1 MIRVALVDASQ
12 AETVLRLAVEAFE
25 EFRQTLVP
33 PPGILAESV
42 ADVARYIADGGAV
55 IAWDGEIAVGS
66 ARFHPEPACF
76 YIGRVAVSPAFRRRG
91 IATAIMQFLEDHARS
106 LGFRQ
111 TRVEVRQALPSNIAL
126 YESLGYEQT
135 GIRPHPRVP
144 TAQVITMSKR
154 LGVSSPVAQQ
164 TAPHPR

>member
-1 MIRVALVDASQ
+1 MRR
-12 AETVLRLAVEAFE
+12 RLKRCCAWQW
-25 EFRQTLVP
+25 RRSKNSGKRSCRRP
-33 PPGILAESV
+33 ESWPSRSPT
-42 ADVARYIADGGAV
+42 VARYIADGGAV
-55 IAWDGEIAVGS
+55 IAWDGECAVGS

-76 YIGRVAVSPAFRRRG
+76 YIGRVAVPPAYRRRG

-154 LGVSSPVAQQ
+154 LGVSSPVGQQ
-164 TAPHPR
+164 SGPHPR